1 MTSKERGI
9 NNVSDVHMC
18 TQMCMCICVG
28 GGVNIIGGL
37 AMSACVCGLLGGE
50 ENGDERGDEAKK

>member
-50 ENGDERGDEAKK
+50 ENGD